1 MTAADEVSI
10 SVADHHRTAPPCAG
24 GDGVAW
30 PLLVPRFE
38 PTVAATVARFRL
50 QDGEARVP
58 QQTWLQLLD
67 NRDQIRELRPSV
79 PGC

>member
-50 QDGEARVP
+50 QDGEARDVP
-58 QQTWLQLLD
+58 SRLGYSCWTTATK
-67 NRDQIRELRPSV
+67 SAS
-79 PGC
+79 